1 MDTPGG
7 EITYTSIEPQ
17 SENYSILMAM
27 DKFGVIGFMV
37 FAGSVKSID
46 YIAFLYKLVQ
56 EDLNQKA
63 YQKSVFLMENASIHK
78 SELFEESCIM
88 PLIARI

>member
-1 MDTPGG
+1 
-7 EITYTSIEPQ
+7 
-17 SENYSILMAM
+17 MAM

-46 YIAFLYKLVQ
+46 YIAFLYNLVQ

-63 YQKSVFLMENASIHK
+63 YRKTVFLMDNASIHK
-78 SELFEESCIM
+78 SELFEESFYQDYRVLYNT
-88 PLIARI
+88 PYSPH